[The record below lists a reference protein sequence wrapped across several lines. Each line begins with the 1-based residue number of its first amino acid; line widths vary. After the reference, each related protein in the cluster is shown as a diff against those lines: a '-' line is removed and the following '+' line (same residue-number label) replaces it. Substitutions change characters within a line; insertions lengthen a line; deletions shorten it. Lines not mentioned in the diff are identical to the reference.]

1 MGTMIFGGIF
11 QDWIRPVLDI
21 LLLAFL
27 VYKTWELLVSTQAV
41 QLLKG
46 ALILAGV
53 WAAAFFLQ
61 LSTVSWV
68 LNILAPGLVIAL
80 AIVFQP
86 ELRKIFLRLGQGSFF
101 KGQTGPSIGMID
113 AVLNAVEMLSSARR
127 GALVVFARNVGL
139 KNIAETGTRIDA
151 VVSSSLIVSI
161 FGHDT
166 PLHDGA
172 IVIQEGRAIAAGCF
186 LPLSEQRDI
195 RKSFGTRHRA
205 ALGLSEV
212 ADSVVLIV
220 SEETG
225 AISLAYDSKL
235 YYGLGP
241 EQARQRLGELLELP
255 DFPTSERDR
264 EDE

>member
-1 MGTMIFGGIF
+1 MGGNSFGVIF
-11 QDWIRPVLDI
+11 QDWIRPGLDI
-21 LLLAFL
+21 VLLTFL

-53 WAAAFFLQ
+53 WALAFFLQ

-101 KGQTGPSIGMID
+101 KGNSGPSIGMIE
-113 AVLNAVEMLSSARR
+113 AVINAAEMLSSARR

-139 KNIAETGTRIDA
+139 KNISETGTRLDA
-151 VVSSSLIVSI
+151 LVSSSLIISI

-186 LPLSEQRDI
+186 LPLSEQQDI

-212 ADSVVLIV
+212 ADSVILVV
-220 SEETG
+220 SEESG
-225 AISLAYDSKL
+225 AVSLAYDSKL
-235 YYGLGP
+235 YYGLGA

-255 DFPTSERDR
+255 EFAATEGEGPGE
-264 EDE
+264 